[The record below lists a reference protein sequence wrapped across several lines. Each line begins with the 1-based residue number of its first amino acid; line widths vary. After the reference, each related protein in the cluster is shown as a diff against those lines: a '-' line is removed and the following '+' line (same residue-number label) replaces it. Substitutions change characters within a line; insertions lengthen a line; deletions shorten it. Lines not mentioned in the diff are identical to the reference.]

1 MKEITLDNFYYFF
14 IIEKNKIMNAFI
26 AAVIDKKTI
35 LIANDGRLLKKSFLG
50 FIILMTAFQ
59 TNALGEIVRQ
69 VLVDAYLQVSVFVGF
84 TLFIFIGMDALT
96 KFNIT
101 YILEKTKKV
110 HVIMASL
117 SGAIPGCGGA
127 IVVVTQYI
135 QGRISFGSLVAVLTA
150 TMGDAAFLLLAT
162 EPKTGFLIFTLGAL
176 VGALSGYLVDLLH
189 GESYLQGDSKIK
201 VEFQK
206 LKKTFV
212 SRFNIFWSLIFL
224 PGFVIG
230 LFVASQVDV
239 DKILNIPKDYSL
251 VSFLGLSGAILSI
264 FMWSLNPLS
273 DFQCSTDRTRNLLP
287 RVVDT
292 TNFVTTWVICG
303 FLVFELFMYFTSID
317 LEIFFNIW
325 LPFVPLVA
333 ILFGFLPG
341 CGPQI
346 IVTTFYL
353 NGYIPLSAEIGN
365 AISNDGDALFPAIAL
380 APKAAI
386 IATLY
391 SAVPAII
398 FAYGFM
404 LFFE

>member
-1 MKEITLDNFYYFF
+1 
-14 IIEKNKIMNAFI
+14 MNAFI
-26 AAVIDKKTI
+26 AAVIEKKTI
-35 LIANDGRLLKKSFLG
+35 LTANDGRLLKKSFLG
-50 FIILMTAFQ
+50 FLILMIAFQ

-84 TLFIFIGMDALT
+84 TLFIFIGLDALT
-96 KFNIT
+96 KFNIA
-101 YILEKTKKV
+101 YILEKTKKF
-110 HVIMASL
+110 HVMMASL
-117 SGAIPGCGGA
+117 LGAIPGCGGA

-150 TMGDAAFLLLAT
+150 TMGDAAFLLLAA
-162 EPKTGFLIFTLGAL
+162 EPKTGLLIFTLGAF
-176 VGALSGYLVDLLH
+176 VGALTGYVVDFFH
-189 GESYLQGDSKIK
+189 GKSYLQGNSKIK

-212 SRFNIFWSLIFL
+212 SRFNFFWSLIFL
-224 PGFVIG
+224 PGFIIG
-230 LFVASQVDV
+230 LLVASQVDV
-239 DKILNIPKDYSL
+239 DKLFNIPKDYSL
-251 VSFLGLSGAILSI
+251 VSFIGLSGAILSI

-273 DFQCSTDRTRNLLP
+273 DFQCSTDRTRSFVP

-292 TNFVTTWVICG
+292 TNFVTLWVICG
-303 FLVFELFMYFTSID
+303 FLMFELFMYFTSID
-317 LEIFFNIW
+317 LKAFFNIW
-325 LPFVPLVA
+325 LPLVPLVA

-398 FAYGFM
+398 FAYSFM
-404 LFFE
+404 FFLE

>member
-1 MKEITLDNFYYFF
+1 
-14 IIEKNKIMNAFI
+14 MNAFI
-26 AAVIDKKTI
+26 AAVIEKKTI
-35 LIANDGRLLKKSFLG
+35 LIENEGRLLKKCFLG
-50 FIILMTAFQ
+50 FAILIMAFQ
-59 TNALGEIVRQ
+59 TNTFGDVVRQ
-69 VLVDAYLQVSVFVGF
+69 ALIDAYLQVSVFVGF

-96 KFNIT
+96 KFNIP
-101 YILEKTKKV
+101 YVLDKTKNF

-117 SGAIPGCGGA
+117 LGALPGCGGA

-150 TMGDAAFLLLAT
+150 TMGDAAFLLLAA
-162 EPKTGFLIFTLGAL
+162 EPFTGLFIFALGAS
-176 VGALSGYLVDLLH
+176 VGALTGYLVDKIH
-189 GESYLQGDSKIK
+189 GESYLQGNSKLK
-201 VEFQK
+201 VEFEK
-206 LKKTFV
+206 LQKTFV
-212 SRFNIFWSLIFL
+212 SKFNIFWTLIFL

-230 LFVASQVDV
+230 LFVAFQQDL
-239 DKILNIPKDYSL
+239 DQILNIPEGFSL
-251 VSFLGLSGAILSI
+251 VASLGLAGAILSI

-273 DFQCSTDRTRNLLP
+273 DFQCSTDRTRNLLS

-303 FLVFELFMYFTSID
+303 FLIF
-317 LEIFFNIW
+317 EIFMHITSYDLKTFFEIW
-325 LPFVPLVA
+325 LPFVPLMA

-346 IVTTFYL
+346 VVTTFYL
-353 NGYIPLSAEIGN
+353 SGFIPLSAEIGN

-391 SAVPAII
+391 SAIPAFI
-398 FAYGFM
+398 FAYGYM
-404 LFFE
+404 YLFE